1 MLKMQTYE
9 ADVIDL
15 TNNGEKLPDLDS
27 CCKKIMSS
35 KLIIAKLLQAVVP
48 EFLDSEDKDIVKM
61 ISNVSVSETPVDPDI
76 LPVIKG
82 ESTEDMSVMEG
93 KRIYDI
99 KFTART
105 PDDRQIALIINLEI
119 QNNFNVGY
127 PLIKRAEYYCARLIS
142 GQLNTVFS
150 GSHYEKIEKVYSIWI
165 CTSPDEKHKNTI
177 SHYKMNRYD
186 LAGKYIDTPQ
196 DILDYDLINVIMVCL
211 GDSDTKACRG
221 INRMLYSLL
230 VAKLPAAEKK
240 RIVHEEYGI
249 PINKEIDKEVDDM
262 CNISSLYINR
272 GRAEGIEIGVE
283 KGRAEGRLE
292 GRAEGIG
299 IGEFREKVNVITE
312 LLKSNIPIL
321 IIASAV
327 RLSVEE
333 TEKII
338 RENT

>member
-1 MLKMQTYE
+1 MQTYE

-15 TNNGEKLPDLDS
+15 TNNGDILPDLDS
-27 CCKKIMSS
+27 CCKRIMSS

-48 EFLDSEDKDIVKM
+48 EFLDSEADDIVEM

-76 LPVIKG
+76 LPVIQG

-105 PDDRQIALIINLEI
+105 PQNRQIALIINLEI
-119 QNNFNVGY
+119 QNNFNAGY

-142 GQLNTVFS
+142 GQLNTVFT

-196 DILDYDLINVIMVCL
+196 DILDYDLMNVIM
-211 GDSDTKACRG
+211 
-221 INRMLYSLL
+221 
-230 VAKLPAAEKK
+230 
-240 RIVHEEYGI
+240 
-249 PINKEIDKEVDDM
+249 
-262 CNISSLYINR
+262 
-272 GRAEGIEIGVE
+272 
-283 KGRAEGRLE
+283 
-292 GRAEGIG
+292 
-299 IGEFREKVNVITE
+299 
-312 LLKSNIPIL
+312 
-321 IIASAV
+321 
-327 RLSVEE
+327 
-333 TEKII
+333 
-338 RENT
+338 

>member
-1 MLKMQTYE
+1 MQTYE

-15 TNNGEKLPDLDS
+15 TNNGDIVPDLDR

-48 EFLDSEDKDIVKM
+48 EYLDSEADDIVNM
-61 ISNVSVSETPVDPDI
+61 ISNVSVSETPVDADI
-76 LPVIKG
+76 LPVIQS

-105 PDDRQIALIINLEI
+105 PEDRQIALIINLEI
-119 QNNFNVGY
+119 QNNFNAGY

-142 GQLNTVFS
+142 GQLNTVFT

-186 LAGKYIDTPQ
+186 LAGKYIDTQQ
-196 DILDYDLINVIMVCL
+196 DILDYDLMNVIMVCL
-211 GDSDTKACRG
+211 GDSHTQECRG
-221 INRMLYSLL
+221 IIRMLHSLL
-230 VAKLPAAEKK
+230 VAEIPAAEKK

-249 PINKEIDKEVDDM
+249 PMNKEIDREVDDM

-272 GRAEGIEIGVE
+272 GMFKEKMSVIMEMFKKGIPVQTIAEI
-283 KGRAEGRLE
+283 
-292 GRAEGIG
+292 
-299 IGEFREKVNVITE
+299 
-312 LLKSNIPIL
+312 
-321 IIASAV
+321 V